1 MAALGPGGI
10 RDPWNR
16 FRFGLVLIST
26 VLVGGTV
33 GYLLLGLSVLEAL
46 YQTVIT
52 VTTVGYGE
60 IGPVS
65 DGYRVFTIGLLL
77 TGTGTVFYTLGVLL
91 ETLVEGRLNES
102 FRRRRLQRNIDQLE
116 GHTVV
121 CGYGQVGRAITA
133 ELARDGASVVIV
145 DRDPDLVADV
155 GMLVHGNATDDDV
168 LLEAGIERAAA
179 LVVAMD
185 TDAANVYVT
194 LSARS
199 LRKDLFIVAR
209 ASDEH
214 AEPKLYQAGADRVVN
229 PHRIGGTRMAAMV
242 MQPTVAEFLDMV
254 MHDRELSVRL
264 EELAVDGRSS
274 FRRKTLRQ
282 CRIRERTGASVLA
295 VRGAAGDLNHNPQ
308 PDSRVEV
315 GDVIIALGTEDQLRR
330 LVELNESG

>member
-1 MAALGPGGI
+1 MASFGPDGI

-16 FRFGLVLIST
+16 FRFGLALIT
-26 VLVGGTV
+26 AVLVGGTI
-33 GYLLLGLSVLEAL
+33 GYVLLDLTLLEAL

-65 DGYRVFTIGLLL
+65 DEYRVFTIILLL

-102 FRRRRLQRNIDQLE
+102 FRRRRVARNIQELD

-121 CGYGQVGRAITA
+121 CGYGQVGRAIAA
-133 ELARDGASVVIV
+133 ELVRDGTEVVIV
-145 DRDPDLVADV
+145 DRDPDMDADD

-168 LLEAGIERAAA
+168 LLQAGIERAAA

-185 TDAANVYVT
+185 TDADNVYVT

-199 LRKDLFIVAR
+199 MRKDLFIVAR

-242 MQPTVAEFLDMV
+242 MQPTVADFLDMV
-254 MHDRELSVRL
+254 MHDRELSVRI
-264 EELAVDGRSS
+264 EELPVDARSP

-282 CRIRERTGASVLA
+282 CRIRERTGATVLA
-295 VRGAAGDLNHNPQ
+295 LRTSTGDLNHNPQ
-308 PDSRVEV
+308 PDSRLDA
-315 GDVIIALGTEDQLRR
+315 GDVVIALGTEEQLR
-330 LVELNESG
+330 LLFELNTSG